1 MDQMNNKEF
10 LVLTNKTCIPRYN
23 YHRSLLEW
31 IWKRI
36 PKDPIFQGFPYEEC
50 SIIVGE
56 NMTEENKTRLFGESA
71 LIEKVAV
78 TEIQKGTTF
87 KNPEV
92 LILCVIN
99 DDDVAE
105 ENTEISQ
112 YQLFEKGTI
121 MFIMTSDKHS
131 DERLKSKLSERVLE
145 LESFGVEFV
154 TDNRSEII
162 NKMTLILERKLM
174 KYLEEIKT
182 KLFDFSRTHN
192 VGSRFFEVNAIL
204 RRLKQ
209 AACYPEA
216 LIDEIEDDETE
227 RNEIDGILHRFHDK
241 ILNTAYYDNTLYVIT
256 ADQNTKDILETSF
269 SAIGYQNVSHA
280 ITVKDKLP
288 ISPLSNI
295 GVPLHG
301 AKFVLVDEGVEA
313 FHSNK
318 AYATTG
324 SLMKVTNNDM
334 MVAVTCRHAV
344 KKEGSAA
351 NTSTCYTIIENSVV
365 KLGQTLPQSSGRMES
380 LHDDIAVVRVDEKT
394 RLLIDEKCEKLLI
407 DEFELPT
414 PATIAI
420 NSLKRG
426 DIVHKRGARSGLTTG
441 VVKDVKKE
449 KIESFVIPSRTIYIT
464 GGDSEPFAEEGDSG
478 SLVFQHSLDPEKN
491 VLNVHAMVQSK
502 VRLPI
507 PNADIICFPFDEG
520 CESLRKNVTDEDLQS
535 LQFFSE

>member
-1 MDQMNNKEF
+1 M
-10 LVLTNKTCIPRYN
+10 I
-23 YHRSLLEW
+23 
-31 IWKRI
+31 
-36 PKDPIFQGFPYEEC
+36 IFF
-50 SIIVGE
+50 S
-56 NMTEENKTRLFGESA
+56 N
-71 LIEKVAV
+71 
-78 TEIQKGTTF
+78 
-87 KNPEV
+87 
-92 LILCVIN
+92 LCLQI
-99 DDDVAE
+99 
-105 ENTEISQ
+105 
-112 YQLFEKGTI
+112 
-121 MFIMTSDKHS
+121 H
-131 DERLKSKLSERVLE
+131 
-145 LESFGVEFV
+145 
-154 TDNRSEII
+154 II
-162 NKMTLILERKLM
+162 NNH
-174 KYLEEIKT
+174 
-182 KLFDFSRTHN
+182 F
-192 VGSRFFEVNAIL
+192 V
-204 RRLKQ
+204 
-209 AACYPEA
+209 C
-216 LIDEIEDDETE
+216 
-227 RNEIDGILHRFHDK
+227 RFHDK

-269 SAIGYQNVSHA
+269 SAISYQNVSHA
-280 ITVKDKLP
+280 ITVKEELP

-365 KLGQTLPQSSGRMES
+365 KLGQTLLQSSGRMES

-441 VVKDVKKE
+441 VVKDVKNE